1 MKELYGLKEKDIAKL
16 RKAGYIDNNTIVDD
30 DKKSIIDG
38 SPLFVVFFDNS
49 EQRDKAYNIIF
60 NKQNGGEW
68 CMIGDY
74 KNAMDLWLIE
84 VKHTYDEHYEVVGIF
99 GSEEDIIVA
108 KDLYLKKKEEAGLN
122 RSEFSFRESKYALG
136 EVNY

>member
-1 MKELYGLKEKDIAKL
+1 
-16 RKAGYIDNNTIVDD
+16 
-30 DKKSIIDG
+30 
-38 SPLFVVFFDNS
+38 
-49 EQRDKAYNIIF
+49 
-60 NKQNGGEW
+60 
-68 CMIGDY
+68 MIGDY